1 MGMIRKL
8 YPLLAAI
15 LCVFVLSVIF
25 VSPARAGDAA
35 YILKLKNEII
45 EKQNEGK
52 LGVQEFVLCTKI
64 RNYASFYSLPENKVK
79 RGTNLLLYYE
89 PINWFTSVQQGRY
102 EFYLT
107 QDVKLESAT
116 GEVLFD
122 REKLLSMHYNTGKP
136 ILDIYMTNDF
146 NLGSLP
152 AGKYRYIIV
161 LHDMI
166 SGQEFRK
173 GIDFEIV
180 D

>member
-1 MGMIRKL
+1 MVRKF
-8 YPLLAAI
+8 YPLLIAI
-15 LCVFVLSVIF
+15 FCVVLLSIIF
-25 VSPARAGDAA
+25 VSPARSGDAEA
-35 YILKLKNEII
+35 ILKLKNEII
-45 EKQNEGK
+45 EKQNKGK
-52 LGVQEFVLCTKI
+52 LGVQEFVLCKKVL
-64 RNYASFYSLPENKVK
+64 NYASYYALPENKIQ
-79 RGTNLLLYYE
+79 RGSSLLLYYE

-107 QDVKLESAT
+107 QDVKLESAA

-122 REKLLSMHYNTGKP
+122 REKLLSMQYNTGKP

-152 AGKYRYIIV
+152 AGKYRYFIV

-180 D
+180 E